1 MEPLSVQVQT
11 VFAELAERVAARE
24 AARSISSLSGF
35 FTQKTVRDG
44 HYWYFKTSLPGR
56 GQHEYYLGAETPA
69 LRRLIDAYREGR
81 PGEELEEGEIARL
94 CAMLRAAG
102 ANTVDS
108 AASRI
113 LKALADSGLFRLGGV
128 LVGTYAF
135 LAIGNILGI
144 RWGAVPRTEDIDIA
158 AGTALSIGLPYL
170 DANIPSVFEG
180 LAMGF
185 LPVPEPDSRQPST
198 SYKVRGKSLRVDFL
212 TPAVAKR
219 RSKPIPIQ
227 RLGISAAPLEMLDYL
242 IEAPVATV
250 AVDGGAT
257 QVNVPDAA
265 RFALHKLAL
274 AERRP
279 LAQQSKAVKDR
290 EQGILLL
297 THLHRERAGDVDAA
311 LARAF
316 ERFPMV
322 FNCVVKAAR
331 RLPESELRSRILYL
345 HSNRK
350 TTNR

>member
-1 MEPLSVQVQT
+1 METLSVQVQT

-35 FTQKTVRDG
+35 FTRKTVRDG

-56 GQHEYYLGAETPA
+56 GQHEYYLGAESPA
-69 LRRLIDAYREGR
+69 LRRLIDAYQEGR

-144 RWGAVPRTEDIDIA
+144 RWGAVA
-158 AGTALSIGLPYL
+158 QTALSIGLPSL
-170 DANIPSVFEG
+170 DANLPSVLEG

-185 LPVPEPDSRQPST
+185 LPVPELDSRQPST

-212 TPAVAKR
+212 TPAVGKR
-219 RSKPIPIQ
+219 LSKTVPIQ
-227 RLGISAAPLEMLDYL
+227 RLGISATPLEMLDFL
-242 IEAPVATV
+242 IEAPIATV

-257 QVNVPDAA
+257 HVNVPDAA

-279 LAQQSKAVKDR
+279 LAQQAKAAKDR

-297 THLHRERAGDVDAA
+297 THLQRERAGDVDAA
-311 LARAF
+311 LTRAL

-322 FNCVVKAAR
+322 FNGVVKAAR
-331 RLPESELRSRILYL
+331 RLQESELRSLIL
-345 HSNRK
+345 SRSRK
-350 TTNR
+350 